1 MKQHKIGNVIGAI
14 GICLLLF
21 YLVVRLTFIDV
32 LNAALAQAGIHS
44 VKDIIV
50 NLSVYL
56 IIYLLWV
63 YSFRL
68 GMLLV
73 VIGAA
78 LKAGMGKPERW
89 MFVLGGA
96 IYLVTCYLPFIG
108 YSPPFYGILGT
119 MILVLFLFITW
130 HWMKRRPSL
139 PRSAQIGSDLRMIG
153 YYFLV
158 VATWGLCGI
167 FGIVTYCLKPEIMIA
182 RGLQST
188 ALMVTSHVMI
198 ELSLGWVFIFL
209 SVRKESSTSE
219 LQARHES

>member
-1 MKQHKIGNVIGAI
+1 MKRHKIGNVIGAI

-32 LNAALAQAGIHS
+32 LNEELTQAGIHS
-44 VKDIIV
+44 IKDIIV

-56 IIYLLWV
+56 VIYLLWV
-63 YSFRL
+63 YSFKL
-68 GMLLV
+68 GMLMV
-73 VIGAA
+73 VISAA
-78 LKAGMGKPERW
+78 LKAGMGKPELW
-89 MFVLGGA
+89 ILVFGGA
-96 IYLVTCYLPFIG
+96 IYLITCYLPFIG

-119 MILVLFLFITW
+119 TILVLFVLIAW

-139 PRSAQIGSDLRMIG
+139 TRSAQIGSDLRMIG

-158 VATWGLCGI
+158 VATWDLCGI
-167 FGIVTYCLKPEIMIA
+167 FGIVTYALKPEIMIE

-188 ALMVTSHVMI
+188 AIMLTSHVMI

-209 SVRKESSTSE
+209 SVRKEHSISGLQTS
-219 LQARHES
+219 A